1 MKVRLSYRNVALFAS
16 CVVVLLAASASM
28 AKDKDG
34 VVTLRGAITDSQCA
48 FNVHSDAR
56 THDWM
61 IKKGVPGAADAK
73 SCTLHCV
80 KDMGGNFVLVVKDE
94 VYRLSDQNYA
104 EKFAGKEVK
113 ATGTVEP
120 STHTLRVSKIELAQ

>member
-1 MKVRLSYRNVALFAS
+1 MKQKLNYRKPAMFAS
-16 CVVVLLAASASM
+16 FVVVLLATSSLIAR
-28 AKDKDG
+28 DKDG

-48 FNVHSDAR
+48 YNVHSDAR

-80 KDMGGNFVLVVKDE
+80 KDRGGNFVLVVKDE
-94 VYRLSDQNYA
+94 VYRLSDQIYA
-104 EKFAGKEVK
+104 EKYAGKEVK
-113 ATGTVEP
+113 ATGTVDA
-120 STHTLRVSKIELAQ
+120 STHTLHVSKIELAQ